1 MLGATEFPGFPMTVR
16 TGKRHLFCIS
26 RCVFAS
32 FMGELQ
38 PRKANV
44 LLFSARHC
52 LAGATL
58 QSPQQIP
65 KNYSQFKRMTQ
76 HKSVSQARG
85 KQEEGDL
92 RSLWALHS
100 NLSQSINC
108 QRKYQLST
116 SNKKPDAKVNA
127 ADAYPSD
134 TRYKILRSLSA
145 ALAFISTHDHFKGP
159 RRKRVS
165 ETEVIAFTPLTPP
178 PCLLC
183 LHSFLPLSECWLS
196 GANCGCDCGCD
207 CGTFDRI
214 CQIHSVERVPS
225 CVSACGAGMP
235 GQGPAGVSAQG

>member
-1 MLGATEFPGFPMTVR
+1 MDLLLLAIKLICMLGATEFPGFPMTVR

-38 PRKANV
+38 LRKANV
-44 LLFSARHC
+44 LLFTARHC

-65 KNYSQFKRMTQ
+65 QNYSQFKRMTQ

-85 KQEEGDL
+85 NKGGGRRRETWGL

-116 SNKKPDAKVNA
+116 SNKMPDAKVNA

-134 TRYKILRSLSA
+134 TRYKILSLSA

-165 ETEVIAFTPLTPP
+165 ETEVIAFTPHTPP
-178 PCLLC
+178 PMSPLL
-183 LHSFLPLSECWLS
+183 
-196 GANCGCDCGCD
+196 
-207 CGTFDRI
+207 
-214 CQIHSVERVPS
+214 PS
-225 CVSACGAGMP
+225 PSWSAG
-235 GQGPAGVSAQG
+235 